1 MEGLFLRIFTLS
13 ASVSLVLL
21 PLLALL
27 PRLRHRYAPR
37 TCYFLWLLLALRLLL
52 PVEVSR
58 PVFTVATPSEVVVLP
73 PARGAVGAQPAPG
86 GETGRTQVGPDQGSQ
101 GAGGPSVS
109 PSAQM
114 GAPQPL
120 TLTALAA
127 WVWLAVGA
135 ALLVWQ
141 VLGYWLARRALCRG
155 AVPVQGEEA
164 DLLAEQCRALGMGPV
179 SLVRSEHTNT
189 PVMLG
194 LCKPVI
200 VLPQGPM
207 DREDLALV
215 LRHELLHR
223 KRWDVAYK
231 GLMVLCTCVHWFNP
245 LVWWLGREAGRNL
258 ELCCDDG
265 VLQGG
270 DAVARRRYGELLL
283 RTAEGR
289 ALPFST
295 RFGGGKGQLK
305 QRLSNLF
312 EKKRNSA
319 ALVGVVLAAALLAG
333 GLVACR
339 EGRVSESEAMDRL
352 VASIS
357 YDGSTL
363 SFTVPDVETP
373 SHPWVI
379 YLYGRAEMGPDN
391 YRSTHYLEGED
402 WTPGETYTVPLGEE
416 VPGMVELSMDLYLGQ
431 TERTIDLLPYLQRVS
446 APTSTPAGPET
457 APATS
462 SGEPS
467 FSIPLTGLTP
477 YAPAT
482 MEPDRV
488 GVDTMGEVLCDE
500 TLPDGTQV
508 VCYWVPGSQYTKY
521 WAIRSGDQL
530 LRFCEEDS
538 GYWGPYRV
546 EPFTGVLGRDGFRI
560 EAPRG
565 AAYVAYDYYVLDET
579 GTPRLLAA
587 CANQVVQR
595 DLNGDGVVELLWFY
609 HSSEAFCLF
618 QQGDTVYEADL
629 NALVGRA
636 KPQWEEIQMAY
647 EGYDPGDGRISFT
660 YREGETGGSARLS
673 FEGDRIRV
681 DGT

>member
-1 MEGLFLRIFTLS
+1 MEELFLRIFTLS

-27 PRLRHRYAPR
+27 PRLRYRYAPR

-58 PVFTVATPSEVVVLP
+58 PVFTVATPSEVVVLSQG
-73 PARGAVGAQPAPG
+73 RGEVGAQPAPG
-86 GETGRTQVGPDQGSQ
+86 GETGRTQAGPDQGSQ
-101 GAGGPSVS
+101 GAGRPSVS
-109 PSAQM
+109 PPAQT
-114 GAPQPL
+114 GASQPL
-120 TLTALAA
+120 TVTALAA

-141 VLGYWLARRALCRG
+141 VVGYWLARRALCRS

-164 DLLAEQCRALGMGPV
+164 DLLAEQCRALGMDPV

-200 VLPQGPM
+200 VLPLGPM

-270 DAVARRRYGELLL
+270 DAGARRRYGELLL

-305 QRLSNLF
+305 HRLSNLF

-352 VASIS
+352 AASIS

-416 VPGMVELSMDLYLGQ
+416 APGMVELSMDLFLGQ

-457 APATS
+457 APATPS
-462 SGEPS
+462 GGDDGDRPTLPEDVALGTEYLYDFRFSERYDARVSDVFTLTLPEGAPQSQLSLLARYQTTAEGETWDGEGMVPHQYRTYRYGLGSGTLVVKTDFYGPDNLEFISYLWTDLVGAQTGASVGVGSGE
-467 FSIPLTGLTP
+467 
-477 YAPAT
+477 
-482 MEPDRV
+482 
-488 GVDTMGEVLCDE
+488 
-500 TLPDGTQV
+500 
-508 VCYWVPGSQYTKY
+508 
-521 WAIRSGDQL
+521 
-530 LRFCEEDS
+530 EE
-538 GYWGPYRV
+538 
-546 EPFTGVLGRDGFRI
+546 
-560 EAPRG
+560 
-565 AAYVAYDYYVLDET
+565 
-579 GTPRLLAA
+579 LLAA
-587 CANQVVQR
+587 YPQDLYYLEPGMGLDPESPYDCGYVYQPFTAESNDIR
-595 DLNGDGVVELLWFY
+595 DITFYLQNGVVAAVELTEPYELRY
-609 HSSEAFCLF
+609 
-618 QQGDTVYEADL
+618 VY
-629 NALVGRA
+629 
-636 KPQWEEIQMAY
+636 
-647 EGYDPGDGRISFT
+647 GYDRDWGLAQADAKRS
-660 YREGETGGSARLS
+660 
-673 FEGDRIRV
+673 
-681 DGT
+681 GT